1 MNRTN
6 YKLVLPALL
15 LLLITVTTNAQQ
27 LKVTD
32 SLENKIN
39 LYAIKNQ
46 SPTLFIHFDKTI
58 YSNNENV
65 WFTAY
70 LFNADYKRYKTL
82 SLALVKDDNR
92 AVVMEDKFVISNGL
106 SFGNTFV
113 PDSVGPG
120 NYSFI
125 ATTNLLVNGKP
136 DVIFT
141 QPVTIKTEDKQNYT
155 ASLNPLDTSVTAEKQ
170 KVILL
175 VNFVNP
181 NPKEIPASVPAWYYI
196 GNPSHPVLKDSV
208 KTANG
213 QYVFNIPSK
222 LLSQGNNRLHVQLKY
237 KKEVKEI
244 SIALPVASRPAVVRF
259 YPEGGYL
266 VNNTQ
271 STIGWEVKNAAGN
284 PIGVSAILFQNE
296 KVIDTITTTS
306 YGLGKF
312 TLTPQAGSSY
322 YVKLYGVNKKDTL
335 YQLSQALMQGPALSL
350 PTALVNDTLVVNLR
364 DEQHEKL
371 YLIGHNYKQLFF
383 TTPVNMTTTTKRIKF
398 ILKAVP
404 RGLTQLTLT
413 DSTGRPFAERVFFAH
428 YDQRTTLAITTDMDE
443 YATRKKVTVKVRLDD
458 RADSGFVSVACV
470 QENRVE
476 FKKKNDIESY
486 FYLKHDLEDMP
497 VRESYL
503 SNSEADKQFLENV
516 LLIKGWRKYTWVD
529 MLKSEPADTMRK
541 FEELIFKGD
550 VTQSPSGRII
560 PYGIIQYGPLKVPV
574 SIVNLVRP
582 LNPVITD
589 NTGIFTLTDNDVR
602 TESDKKVT
610 LLIINTQA
618 NQYLI
623 HVSDPYISLN
633 KGLSNQLLAA
643 DYSTS
648 GQESTRYMLI
658 ADNEHAIQLK
668 EVKINDKSDDSF
680 FGNSGVTANACGDYV
695 CRYNILNCKNHR
707 NEGDNH
713 PPVVG
718 AMYLINGKNDIYMGC
733 TTLKS
738 DNVLK
743 FKGIYQAVEF
753 YPADYSQ
760 VNPSQPDYVST
771 IFWKHQL
778 KVSSTKD
785 AEFSFYTSD
794 ITGRY
799 KIVVQGVT
807 GTDVTYGEKTFNVVK
822 AK

>member
-32 SLENKIN
+32 GLENKIN

-70 LFNADYKRYKTL
+70 LFNADYKRYKIL
-82 SLALVKDDNR
+82 SLVLVKDDNR

-136 DVIFT
+136 DVVFT

-170 KVILL
+170 KVMLL

-181 NPKEIPASVPAWYYI
+181 KEVPLSVPVWYYI
-196 GNPSHPVLKDSV
+196 GNSSHPVLKDSV

-244 SIALPVASRPAVVRF
+244 SIALPAASRPAVVRF

-296 KVIDTITTTS
+296 KIIDTLTTTS

-322 YVKLYGVNKKDTL
+322 YVRLYGAKKDTL
-335 YQLSQALMQGPALSL
+335 YQLPKALMQGPALSL

-404 RGLTQLTLT
+404 KGLTQLTLT

-428 YDQRTTLAITTDMDE
+428 YNQRALLTITTDMDE
-443 YATRKKVTVKVRLDD
+443 YATRKKVTVKVRLEGK
-458 RADSGFVSVACV
+458 ADSGFVSVACV

-486 FYLKHDLEDMP
+486 LYLKHELEDMP
-497 VRESYL
+497 VRETYL
-503 SNSEADKQFLENV
+503 GNNEADKGFLENV
-516 LLIKGWRKYTWVD
+516 LLIKGWRRYTWVD
-529 MLKSEPADTMRK
+529 MLKSEPADTVRN

-550 VTQSPSGRII
+550 VTQSPFGRF
-560 PYGIIQYGPLKVPV
+560 IQFKPLKVPV
-574 SIVNLVRP
+574 SIINLARP
-582 LNPVITD
+582 SNPLITD
-589 NTGIFTLTDNDVR
+589 NTGLFTLTDNDIR
-602 TESDKKVT
+602 TESDKKVP
-610 LLIINTQA
+610 LLIINTQI
-618 NQYLI
+618 NRFRI
-623 HVSDPYISLN
+623 HVSDPYTCIN
-633 KGLSNQLLAA
+633 MGLSNQLLVT

-648 GQESTRYMLI
+648 GQESTHYMLV
-658 ADNEHAIQLK
+658 ADNEHTIQLK
-668 EVKINDKSDDSF
+668 EVKINDKNDDSF
-680 FGNSGVTANACGDYV
+680 FEKQGGYGANACGDYV
-695 CRYNILNCKNHR
+695 CMYNILNCKNHR
-707 NEGDNH
+707 NAPDNR

-718 AMYLINGKNDIYMGC
+718 ETYFGSNGPYKGCSIQIKNDNIF
-733 TTLKS
+733 
-738 DNVLK
+738 K
-743 FKGIYQAVEF
+743 FKGIYTAQEF
-753 YPADYSQ
+753 YPADYSK

-778 KVSSTKD
+778 KVSSAKD

-807 GTDVTYGEKTFNVVK
+807 GNDVTYGEKTFNMVK